1 MKQPNDIDH
10 LKENLAPFFGY
21 YSGKKITELILQ
33 TTPKL
38 KCGRKRMK
46 ADKVKNYSFSLHPD
60 LLDRVDY
67 QANARGVTKSQVIRE
82 LIEKFLPG

>member
-1 MKQPNDIDH
+1 MTQPNEIDE

-38 KCGRKRMK
+38 KCGRKRLK

-60 LLDRVDY
+60 LWYRLDY
-67 QANARGVTKSQVIRE
+67 QANAKGITRSQIIRE
-82 LIEKFLPG
+82 LIEKFLPE

>member
-1 MKQPNDIDH
+1 MTSPNDIDH
-10 LKENLAPFFGY
+10 LKDNLAPFFGY

-60 LLDRVDY
+60 LVDRVSY
-67 QANARGVTKSQVIRE
+67 QANVRGVTRSQVIRE
-82 LIEKFLPG
+82 LIERFLPE